1 MDSTG
6 AFAITQTV
14 LYRMHSPLY
23 IGMRALFALLNVRWR
38 YVFESMVVIF
48 YPFVTIALSTAFWK
62 VGLENRTVYPK
73 RIGTGD
79 DGQFTWLGEQLM
91 NKLVCSLK
99 LLSLTP
105 SVVSRHYLRMCAKTI
120 PSDRG

>member
-6 AFAITQTV
+6 AFVITQTV
-14 LYRMHSPLY
+14 LHRMHSPLY
-23 IGMRALFALLNVRWR
+23 IGMRFLFALLNVRWR
-38 YVFESMVVIF
+38 YFFESVVAIF

-79 DGQFTWLGEQLM
+79 DGSFTYHLH
-91 NKLVCSLK
+91 
-99 LLSLTP
+99 
-105 SVVSRHYLRMCAKTI
+105 R
-120 PSDRG
+120 